1 MIRINSIGLTALIAA
16 GLFLCGCQESTSSD
30 QIRRAQIIAN
40 QNITLTKQVK
50 EKDAQIA
57 DLNEQLQKAKEENEE
72 LRAQH
77 GDIYVKL
84 MQMLSECQTKLDK
97 YEPRTTN

>member
-1 MIRINSIGLTALIAA
+1 MIRINSIGLTAVMAA
-16 GLFLCGCQESTSSD
+16 VFFLCGCQESNSSD

-57 DLNEQLQKAKEENEE
+57 ELNEQLQKAKEENEG
-72 LRAQH
+72 LQSQH
-77 GDIYVKL
+77 NEIYAKL
-84 MQMLSECQTKLDK
+84 MGLLAECQTKLEK
-97 YEPRTTN
+97 YEPPKTN

>member
-1 MIRINSIGLTALIAA
+1 MIRINSIGLTAVMAA
-16 GLFLCGCQESTSSD
+16 VFFLCGCQESNSSD

-57 DLNEQLQKAKEENEE
+57 DLNEQLQKAKEQNEAIQ
-72 LRAQH
+72 AQH
-77 GDIYVKL
+77 GEIYLKL
-84 MQMLSECQTKLDK
+84 MQTLSECQTKLEK
-97 YEPRTTN
+97 YEPPKTN